1 MRRALEAKE
10 KIIRSINRDSQ
21 TPTSAIG
28 SIAVIQLFGSDGPVR
43 PRWCPLLTT
52 CGCDLPG
59 ISSRVDFGASL
70 SVLGWGLAYGEE
82 AYLLK
87 QPSVGRSL
95 LTRVQ
100 IAL

>member
-1 MRRALEAKE
+1 MPIGQRPS
-10 KIIRSINRDSQ
+10 RSAVRPIVDVV
-21 TPTSAIG
+21 PSAPQ
-28 SIAVIQLFGSDGPVR
+28 SPFR

>member
-1 MRRALEAKE
+1 MSAPNPASPH
-10 KIIRSINRDSQ
+10 RS
-21 TPTSAIG
+21 
-28 SIAVIQLFGSDGPVR
+28 AVIRESQLLRPQR
-43 PRWCPLLTT
+43 PRWCLLLTT